1 MLTAIALFA
10 AAVVA
15 ILLAGPRMAKT
26 SDRLAKVTG
35 LGGALFGV
43 IFLSLATD
51 LPEVALTPAAVLSGN
66 PRLAVGGLLG
76 GAAGQLVLM
85 AAADV
90 AFTRGKL
97 LAEVH
102 LLSSLGP
109 CAVMIA
115 VLAVPP
121 LLAAA
126 NPRLGSVGLG
136 AALIVV
142 AYVGT
147 LAAVRG
153 VKHEKHDVPGPEDRD
168 DVAGEEP
175 IRTGPL
181 WLRFAGYAVVLAAA
195 GVALEAST
203 ETIGEAIGFTQTAA
217 GALLAG
223 LATSLPELVTAVAA
237 ARAGALSL
245 VVGDLIGSSALDVAL
260 LAVADL
266 FYTQG
271 SIFDLLGGQ
280 EFTLIGVCLALT
292 SLLIVGLARR
302 KPVERPAVTMET
314 WLMLAVYA
322 LRRRRP
328 RDQLRH
334 RGMTRPPDLQHE
346 NDRPRGGASRSSLR
360 VLGYR
365 CDSHVSP
372 VGVHVRCLAPAWEH
386 AHDAAAGAA
395 VAPMSLAGRSP
406 FGLSLRGRARTVL
419 SRLRGKLRGMND
431 RRLVA
436 GGPRS
441 SDWRL

>member
-1 MLTAIALFA
+1 MLTAGALFA

-26 SDRLAKVTG
+26 SDRLAQATG

-43 IFLSLATD
+43 IFLALATD

-66 PRLAVGGLLG
+66 PRLAMGGLLG

-85 AAADV
+85 AAADI
-90 AFTRGKL
+90 AFRRGKL
-97 LAEVH
+97 LAQVH

-109 CAVMIA
+109 CAVMVA

-121 LLAAA
+121 LVAAA

-136 AALIVV
+136 AALMVV

-153 VKHEKHDVPGPEDRD
+153 VKEEQRDVPGPDER
-168 DVAGEEP
+168 EEISGDEP
-175 IRTGPL
+175 PSTGSL
-181 WLRFAGYAVVLAAA
+181 WLRFAGFAVVLAGA

-203 ETIGEAIGFTQTAA
+203 ETIGEAVGFTQTAA

-260 LAVADL
+260 LGVADL
-266 FYTQG
+266 FYTEG

-280 EFTLIGVCLALT
+280 ELTLVGVCLALT
-292 SLLIVGLARR
+292 SLLVVGLARR
-302 KPVERPAVTMET
+302 KPIERPAVTMET
-314 WLMLAVYA
+314 WAMLGVYA
-322 LRRRRP
+322 LGVAV
-328 RDQLRH
+328 LL
-334 RGMTRPPDLQHE
+334 T
-346 NDRPRGGASRSSLR
+346 SS
-360 VLGYR
+360 
-365 CDSHVSP
+365 
-372 VGVHVRCLAPAWEH
+372 
-386 AHDAAAGAA
+386 AGA
-395 VAPMSLAGRSP
+395 
-406 FGLSLRGRARTVL
+406 
-419 SRLRGKLRGMND
+419 
-431 RRLVA
+431 
-436 GGPRS
+436 
-441 SDWRL
+441 